1 MSEVVETE
9 VLTDELN
16 AGSGPIEEVQE
27 VVVGNQQI
35 NNRVANA
42 SQVGDT
48 LKNMLTWSPK
58 HSSLGKPLFLF
69 YLAVAG
75 NYIGGLFN
83 ARVQE
88 IFESNET
95 VMHVL
100 GFIIFST
107 TVSSYIDNPTIERV
121 LGYSVVLY
129 TWFELTTRMQAN
141 VLFGF
146 LVILGLVYFLELRVE
161 ELHERVQNGTASV
174 KEVKFYNMAKQIA
187 GYGNMIAVIITIVGV
202 SFYSDTWKAVDEDNA
217 ENLLAKLR
225 L

>member
-9 VLTDELN
+9 ILTDELN
-16 AGSGPIEEVQE
+16 AGSGPIEEVNE
-27 VVVGNQQI
+27 VVQQMTT
-35 NNRVANA
+35 NRIA
-42 SQVGDT
+42 SVTNITDT
-48 LKNMLTWSPK
+48 VKGMLTWSPK

-95 VMHVL
+95 VMHLL

-107 TVSSYIDNPTIERV
+107 TVSAYIDNPTIERV
-121 LGYSVVLY
+121 LGYSVILY
-129 TWFELTTRMQAN
+129 TWFELTTRMQSQ

-146 LVILGLVYFLELRVE
+146 LVVLGLVYFLELRVE
-161 ELHERVQNGTASV
+161 ELHERVQNGTAST
-174 KEVKFYNMAKQIA
+174 KEVKFYNMAKQVA
-187 GYGNMIAVIITIVGV
+187 GYGNMISVIITIIGV

-217 ENLLAKLR
+217 ESLLAKLT